1 MNVFTEKALIYGF
14 LFAGFFLLFWRMRW
28 LALLVAFLKRTEET
42 MEEAS
47 RLRLLENRKRL
58 LAIEKKDSLWFWL
71 ERELCYSGIKK
82 RLPFLTA
89 ERWILGNL
97 LAAVSLLLVLSVL
110 AGTQWA
116 LFGLAA
122 AFGTEF
128 LGIQVG
134 KFYAMKSVNENLLKF
149 LDFLGNYSITA
160 GEVTGIFR
168 QIARYLEEPL
178 KGALEECFYE
188 AQTTGDAGLALLSM
202 AEKIEHPK
210 FKEFARNLEINLRYC
225 ADFTKLVENG
235 RRSIRDYLKQREE
248 RKSMIREAAINMSL
262 LLGMS
267 AFVLF
272 MVDRL
277 TEVSI
282 WVVLVRTLPG
292 QIALG
297 VVGGIGCLFLGQV
310 YRGRN

>member
-1 MNVFTEKALIYGF
+1 MSAFTEKVLIFGL

-28 LALLVAFLKRTEET
+28 LARLAAFLKRTGET
-42 MEEAS
+42 MEEAA

-71 ERELCYSGIKK
+71 ERELCYSGLKK

-89 ERWILGNL
+89 ERWILWNL
-97 LAAVSLLLVLSVL
+97 LTAAALFLALSVL
-110 AGTQWA
+110 MGVRWA
-116 LFGLAA
+116 LFGLSAA
-122 AFGTEF
+122 LGAEF
-128 LGIQVG
+128 LGMQAG
-134 KFYAMKSVNENLLKF
+134 KFRAMKSVNENLLKF

-160 GEVTGIFR
+160 GEVTGIFS
-168 QIARYLEEPL
+168 QIGRYLEEPL

-210 FKEFARNLEINLRYC
+210 FKEFVRNLEINLRYC

-248 RKSMIREAAINMSL
+248 RKSMVREAAINMAL

-292 QIALG
+292 RIALG
-297 VVGGIGCLFLGQV
+297 VVGVILCLFAGQAC
-310 YRGRN
+310 RSRA